1 MMRILLPVRR
11 SLASWNSPP
20 MVSAMKPSATSVNG
34 PSEPTVP
41 RPMMPLTEWLS
52 NNPATM

>member
-1 MMRILLPVRR
+1 MRILLPVRR

-34 PSEPTVP
+34 ASDSVVWWL
-41 RPMMPLTEWLS
+41 MMPLTE
-52 NNPATM
+52 